1 MTALAMTTF
10 LVTDYDEAI
19 AFFRDALEFV
29 LLEDSDLEGGK
40 RWVVM
45 GGESGGRLLLAR
57 AANDEQR
64 ASVGKQAGGRVGW
77 FLASDDFAA
86 DHRRMADWGVE
97 FVEEPRHEAYGTVA
111 VFKDPWGNPWDLIEY
126 RKAA

>member
-1 MTALAMTTF
+1 MTTF

-19 AFFRDALEFV
+19 AFFRDALEFT